1 MSMSSTLQTLSSS
14 PVVADAAGQLD
25 DAAVRD
31 ALTRIPTT
39 AALDLLKEQDPC
51 QLVLS
56 GVKTLFPLEGSV
68 AGRARTLRFLPTRV
82 DHRKAPGGPANF
94 RLLDAT
100 RPGDFLIFDAQG
112 WPRGSVLGDM
122 LALRAKLNGAVGI
135 ATDGVM
141 RDLVGLEDVGLP
153 VFAADTF
160 PVPSA
165 PTLVAW
171 ESDVPVQCGGALVVP
186 GDWILADR
194 DGVVV
199 IPERWVQDVIEGFEA
214 FTKEEQFCR
223 SLLLAGMS
231 LHQAYPMPP
240 AIRPL
245 FERYLLDGRLP
256 SEAEVRQ
263 ANGAH

>member
-1 MSMSSTLQTLSSS
+1 MSNTSMLRNLANIQPASGGLSPS
-14 PVVADAAGQLD
+14 VDAAIRG
-25 DAAVRD
+25 
-31 ALTRIPTT
+31 ALARIPTT

-51 QLVLS
+51 ELVLS

-82 DHRKAPGGPANF
+82 DHRKAPSGPANF

-100 RPGDFLIFDAQG
+100 QPGDFLIFDAQG
-112 WPRGSVLGDM
+112 WQRGSVLGDM
-122 LALRAKLNGAVGI
+122 LALRAKLNGAVGV

-153 VFAADTF
+153 VFASGTF

-194 DGVVV
+194 DGVIV
-199 IPERWVQDVIEGFEA
+199 IPERWVHDVIDGFEM

-223 SLLLAGMS
+223 SLLLAGLP

-245 FERYLLDGRLP
+245 FERYVADGRLP
-256 SEAEVRQ
+256 SESEVLK
-263 ANGAH
+263 ANGGQ